1 MIVLFTD
8 FGFQDPYVGQLKSV
22 LMQKSPGTPVIDLLH
37 QVPDYDIRAAAYLL
51 PAYVSEFP
59 PNSIFVCVVDPG
71 VGGERIPCV
80 AQIEQR
86 WFVGP
91 ENGLF
96 SVLQQRSA
104 QSNWWRIAVPDEDIP
119 MTFHGRDI
127 FAPAAARLAQGDMSG
142 LLQMD
147 APPVKGDWPE
157 ELAEII
163 YIDHYG
169 NLVSGYRFAK
179 LPQQASIT
187 LNGKSVSYARTFS
200 AVDAGEAF
208 YYENSNGLLE
218 IAVNK
223 GNARNKF
230 CAQTGDVLLIG
241 SAEDPVIRD

>member
-8 FGFQDPYVGQLKSV
+8 FSIQDPYVGQLKSV
-22 LMQKSPGTPVIDLLH
+22 LLQKSPGIPVIDLMH
-37 QVPDYDIRAAAYLL
+37 QVPDYNIRAAAYLL
-51 PAYVSEFP
+51 PAYINEFP
-59 PNSIFVCVVDPG
+59 PNSIFVCIVDPG

-80 AQIEQR
+80 AQIDQR
-86 WFVGP
+86 WFIGP

-104 QSNWWRIAVPDEDIP
+104 QSSWWRIAVPDGDISL
-119 MTFHGRDI
+119 TFHGRDI

-147 APPVKGDWPE
+147 APPMQGEWPD

-169 NLVSGYRFAK
+169 NLVSGYRFRK
-179 LPQQASIT
+179 LPQQASIS
-187 LNGKSVSYARTFS
+187 LNGRSIPYARTFS

-218 IAVNK
+218 IAVNQ

-230 CAQTGDVLLIG
+230 NAQTGNQLFID
-241 SAEDPVIRD
+241 